1 MMGEWLLILTLIGPT
16 GVAIQKAN
24 FSTEEACLKAAKAWN
39 DDVKKITRDTYQTC
53 VKTSGVGNEG

>member
-16 GVAIQKAN
+16 GVSIQKAN
-24 FSTEEACLKAAKAWN
+24 FATEEACLKDAKAWN

-53 VKTSGVGNEG
+53 VKTSGVGSNG